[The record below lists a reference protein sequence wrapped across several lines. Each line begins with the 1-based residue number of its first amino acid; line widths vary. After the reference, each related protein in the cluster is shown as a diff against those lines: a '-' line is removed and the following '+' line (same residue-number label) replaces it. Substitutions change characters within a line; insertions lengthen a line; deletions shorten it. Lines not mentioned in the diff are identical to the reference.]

1 MGLFYR
7 RPLCFF
13 CFSFVLASVLV
24 CGAEYYARLAL
35 AVAALVLF
43 AAAVVFCILLKRI
56 RLHMLTVVLCL
67 LFVVLALL
75 NSFLR
80 IGLSPKEREE
90 YTGEHVVELSVL
102 SEEYSSE
109 YSSAYVVKL
118 ERIDGDGAAIK
129 SLLVCGFATELNV
142 GDTVYASAELTDMES
157 SVLGRRGTQ
166 LTNASDVLIMTVIY
180 DEGEGLVR
188 PFDRDRPFLERLL
201 DKNGIR
207 VLISDM
213 KRVTDKRIS
222 DVFGSET
229 GAVVRA
235 FLFGDKADVPT
246 EVIRDFRR
254 TGVSHLFAVS
264 GLHISILL
272 GAAEFL
278 LRRLYVPKAA
288 RCAVT
293 SFLAL
298 LLLCMTGFSMSA
310 LRSVLMLWL
319 VYLIFA
325 FSEDSDPPTVLFA
338 SIALIIAV
346 FPYAVYE
353 LGLWMSFLA
362 TLGLV
367 TVYPVAEKHIPRPTT
382 GNGLRPVTAVLKILR
397 AALLTAIMTVISNI
411 FLLPVQWYV
420 FGELSLA
427 SVPTNICLSALNAA
441 YLISVCIALLV
452 GGIPLVGSLCV
463 LLVKLLNSLTL
474 GTVAFFSD
482 MELATVSLEY
492 GFADVI
498 IPVFSAVFAVLLVVR
513 LKRKRLMLLPCA
525 ALVLAFSASL
535 AVFHITSASELSYY
549 FDEGSRLASVT
560 DGGRLAIVDVSNGR
574 YSDYSEA
581 LDEAGDRGATGVDAI
596 IFTKIT
602 ERHISAMDSFF
613 RGNTVKS
620 VYLPLHE
627 DSASLEAALSMAE
640 LANECGVRAYTYE
653 SRDVISVFGAVSIMP
668 VLDESD
674 RAAVFFSAGD
684 ELSAYVDADMLLSES
699 SDGIAPVLRLC
710 STVIIGNR
718 SVPAEYYSYSAGPE
732 ATVIYASEEIMNMC
746 VGASEP
752 AKCYYTDRQCFRLRL
767 ELE

>member
-24 CGAEYYARLAL
+24 RGAEYHTRLVL
-35 AVAALVLF
+35 AVAASVLF
-43 AAAVVFCILLKRI
+43 AVAVIFCIILKHVRLQMLTATFCIL
-56 RLHMLTVVLCL
+56 
-67 LFVVLALL
+67 FVALALL

-80 IGLSPKEREE
+80 IGLTPSEREK

-118 ERIDGDGAAIK
+118 ERIDDDGVSVK
-129 SLLVCGFATELNV
+129 SLLVCGFAAELNI
-142 GDTVYASAELTDMES
+142 GDTVYASAELTDMET

-180 DEGEGLVR
+180 GEGEGLVR
-188 PFDRDRPFLERLL
+188 RFERDRPFLEGLL
-201 DKNGIR
+201 DKNGIK

-222 DVFGSET
+222 DIFGSET

-235 FLFGDKADVPT
+235 FLFGDKTDVPT

-278 LRRLYVPKAA
+278 LRKLYVPKAA
-288 RCAVT
+288 RCAVN

-367 TVYPVAEKHIPRPTT
+367 TVYPVVEKHIPRPAKR
-382 GNGLRPVTAVLKILR
+382 NGRRLVTALFKILR

-427 SVPTNICLSALNAA
+427 SVPTNICLSPLNAA

-452 GGIPLVGSLCV
+452 GGIPLVGSLCA

-498 IPVFSAVFAVLLVVR
+498 IPVFAAVFAVLLVVR
-513 LKRKRLMLLPCA
+513 LKRKWLMLLPCA

-535 AVFHITSASELSYY
+535 AVFHITASPELNYY
-549 FDEGSRLASVT
+549 FDGGSRLASVT

-596 IFTKIT
+596 LFTKIT
-602 ERHISAMDSFF
+602 SRHISAMDSFF

-620 VYLPLHE
+620 IYLPLPK

-640 LANECGVRAYTYE
+640 LANECGVSAYTYE
-653 SRDVISVFGAVSIMP
+653 SQNVISVFGEVSVMP
-668 VLDESD
+668 VLGESD
-674 RAAVFFSAGD
+674 RAAVFFSAGE
-684 ELSAYVDADMLLSES
+684 ELTAYTDADMLLPR
-699 SDGIAPVLRLC
+699 DGDVIAPVLRLC

-718 SVPAEYYSYSAGPE
+718 SVPTEYYSYSVAPE
-732 ATVIYASEEIMNMC
+732 ATVIYSSEKIMNMC
-746 VGASEP
+746 VRTSEP
-752 AKCYYTDRQCFRLRL
+752 SKCYYIDKYRFRLRL